1 MKCMQCGQAHEGDT
15 RFCRACGT
23 RIEAVAEPVACA
35 GCGSALAPG
44 ARFCKQCGTP
54 SVPAT
59 AANASPVTGLVEPES
74 TRSAVV
80 EDRPDDAPHTVEP
93 TVVDESGAGAAAPGP
108 IESRPRMRGPLIAAA
123 VIGAVVIAG
132 GVVTWMFLRGD
143 AGQRSVDA
151 PVASAS
157 APAPV
162 RVETPAAPAAAP
174 VAAPVVEAP
183 KPPEDTRQS
192 EQPAPPVAEAP
203 RQEAAKVADVDA
215 KSPEVDRAR
224 RVGRTRARPV
234 TGDDG
239 TPVKEAPMR
248 DVALNLVR
256 EGERAY
262 SRQDYSTAI
271 ANARA
276 ALGVSPG
283 FDRAR
288 KLLDESQRAQQ
299 QAMNSISI
307 Q

>member
-1 MKCMQCGQAHEGDT
+1 MKCMQCGQAHEGGT

-23 RIEAVAEPVACA
+23 RIEAVDEPVACA

-59 AANASPVTGLVEPES
+59 AAKASPDAGLVEPES
-74 TRSAVV
+74 TARSAVV
-80 EDRPDDAPHTVEP
+80 GDRLDDAPHTFEP
-93 TVVDESGAGAAAPGP
+93 TVVDESGAAAPGP

-132 GVVTWMFLRGD
+132 GAVTWMFLRGD
-143 AGQRSVDA
+143 AAQPSVAA
-151 PVASAS
+151 PVASA
-157 APAPV
+157 PV
-162 RVETPAAPAAAP
+162 RVDTPAAPAAAP
-174 VAAPVVEAP
+174 MAAPVVEAP
-183 KPPEDTRQS
+183 KPPEDARQP
-192 EQPAPPVAEAP
+192 EQPAPSVADAP
-203 RQEAAKVADVDA
+203 HQEAAEVAEVDA
-215 KSPEVDRAR
+215 KAPEADHTR

-234 TGDDG
+234 AGDDG
-239 TPVKEAPMR
+239 TPVKEAPMSPMR

-276 ALGVSPG
+276 ALGVSPR